1 MTGGAKPICPPCEKR
16 EMTFKEAERA
26 AKRARRR
33 EHRAIQAYRC
43 PFGNGWHYGTGHNQ
57 RHA

>member
-1 MTGGAKPICPPCEKR
+1 VVGGANPTCEPCNKR
-16 EMTFKEAERA
+16 TLTFKQAERA
-26 AKRARRR
+26 ASKARRR

-43 PFGNGWHYGTGHNQ
+43 PYNNGWHYGLGHNQ